1 MSNEISKEEW
11 EKHGQSKS
19 ALLKEFAKMI
29 GVPVKNINVSA
40 LDVGELVP
48 LPVIDE
54 KTKTTTFRRPLWWA
68 HDISD
73 KLLTKESADDACK
86 LLEGF
91 VGHEVT
97 EDFKTFWDKEI
108 KNG

>member
-1 MSNEISKEEW
+1 MSNEI
-11 EKHGQSKS
+11 QSKS
-19 ALLKEFAKMI
+19 ALLKEFAKRI
-29 GVPVKNINVSA
+29 GVPVENINVSA

-54 KTKTTTFRRPLWWA
+54 KTKITTFRRPLCWA
-68 HDISD
+68 YDISD
-73 KLLTKESADDACK
+73 KLLTKETVEEACK

-91 VGHEVT
+91 VDHEVV
-97 EDFKTFWDKEI
+97 EDFKTFLDKDQEV

>member
-1 MSNEISKEEW
+1 MSNEI
-11 EKHGQSKS
+11 QSKS
-19 ALLKEFAKMI
+19 ALVKEFAKKI
-29 GVPVKNINVSA
+29 GVPVENINVSA

-73 KLLTKESADDACK
+73 KLLTKETVEEACK
-86 LLEGF
+86 LLKGF
-91 VGHEVT
+91 VGHELT
-97 EDFKTFWDKEI
+97 EEEYKTFLDKDMEN
-108 KNG
+108 KK

>member
-1 MSNEISKEEW
+1 MSNEI
-11 EKHGQSKS
+11 QSKS
-19 ALLKEFAKMI
+19 ALVKEFAKKI
-29 GVPVKNINVSA
+29 GVPVENINVSA

-54 KTKTTTFRRPLWWA
+54 KTKTTTFRRPLRWA

-73 KLLTKESADDACK
+73 KLVTQEAVDEAVK

-97 EDFKTFWDKEI
+97 EDFKTFLDKDMEN
-108 KNG
+108 KK

>member
-11 EKHGQSKS
+11 EKHGESKS
-19 ALLKEFAKMI
+19 EFVKEFAKKI
-29 GVPVKNINVSA
+29 GVPVKNVNLSA
-40 LDVGELVP
+40 LDVGDLVP

-54 KTKTTTFRRPLWWA
+54 KTKTTTFRRPLLWA

-73 KLLTKESADDACK
+73 KLLTKESAEEACK
-86 LLEGF
+86 LLEGY

-97 EDFKTFWDKEI
+97 EEFKKHVDFLK
-108 KNG
+108 

>member
-1 MSNEISKEEW
+1 MSNEI
-11 EKHGQSKS
+11 QSKS
-19 ALLKEFAKMI
+19 ALLKAFAERV
-29 GVPVKNINVSA
+29 GVPVENINISA

-54 KTKTTTFRRPLWWA
+54 KTKTTTFRRPAWWA

-73 KLLTKESADDACK
+73 KLLTKEAVEEACK
-86 LLEGF
+86 LLEGY
-91 VGHEVT
+91 VGHEVI
-97 EDFKTFWDKEI
+97 ENVKTFWDKEV

>member
-1 MSNEISKEEW
+1 MSNEI
-11 EKHGQSKS
+11 QSKS
-19 ALLKEFAKMI
+19 ALVKEFAKKI
-29 GVPVKNINVSA
+29 GIPVENINVSA

-73 KLLTKESADDACK
+73 KLLTKESVEETCK

-97 EDFKTFWDKEI
+97 EEFKTFLDKDMEN
-108 KNG
+108 KK

>member
-1 MSNEISKEEW
+1 MSNEI
-11 EKHGQSKS
+11 QSKS
-19 ALLKEFAKMI
+19 ALVKEFAKKI
-29 GVPVKNINVSA
+29 GVPVENINVSA

-73 KLLTKESADDACK
+73 KPMSKEEVESACK

-97 EDFKTFWDKEI
+97 EDFKTFLDKDQEA
-108 KNG
+108 K

>member
-1 MSNEISKEEW
+1 MSNEI
-11 EKHGQSKS
+11 QSKS
-19 ALLKEFAKMI
+19 APVKEFDKKI
-29 GVPVKNINVSA
+29 GVPVENINVSA

-48 LPVIDE
+48 LPVIVE

-73 KLLTKESADDACK
+73 KLVTQDAVDEAVK

-91 VGHEVT
+91 VGHEVA
-97 EDFKTFWDKEI
+97 EDFKTFLDKDMEN
-108 KNG
+108 KK

>member
-1 MSNEISKEEW
+1 MSNEI
-11 EKHGQSKS
+11 QSKS
-19 ALLKEFAKMI
+19 ALLKEFAKRI
-29 GVPVKNINVSA
+29 GVPVENINVSA

-68 HDISD
+68 HDVSD
-73 KLLTKESADDACK
+73 KLLTKERVEEACK

-97 EDFKTFWDKEI
+97 EDFKTFWDKDQEV